1 MDLTYYFTD
10 LLEHLHAE
18 DVINEALLGDICVSN
33 RVAHTIT
40 CSNELAYETIGRLLA
55 ADASDEIDTADTAE
69 EPQDEFIEEVVVRE
83 DQFRND
89 VEADADALRSAGMG
103 TDEDY
108 EHDSN
113 GFGGGYE

>member
-1 MDLTYYFTD
+1 MDNTFYFND
-10 LLEHLHAE
+10 LLEQWHAE

-40 CSNELAYETIGRLLA
+40 CVNELAYETIGRLLA
-55 ADASDEIDTADTAE
+55 ADAWDTADTAE

-89 VEADADALRSAGMG
+89 VEADADALSSAGMG

-108 EHDSN
+108 EHDSG
-113 GFGGGYE
+113 GFDEEPE